1 MKRLTTILALLGA
14 AASALAASSQA
25 LAADKPAAK
34 PTRPAAKAK
43 AKLPAKAV
51 CVVCAKKTGKQE
63 LEPVHSSL
71 VYKGKTYYFCED
83 KEKAEFI
90 SNPAKYAK

>member
-1 MKRLTTILALLGA
+1 MKKTLQALLLAGLALTPLT
-14 AASALAASSQA
+14 ASGTLA
-25 LAADKPAAK
+25 AAK
-34 PTRPAAKAK
+34 PAPKAGAAKPAK

-51 CVVCAKKTGKQE
+51 CIVCATKSGKQE

-71 VYKGKTYYFCED
+71 NYKGKTYYFCED
-83 KEKAEFI
+83 KDKAEFI

>member
-1 MKRLTTILALLGA
+1 MKKTWVAVVALMAVA
-14 AASALAASSQA
+14 APMAQAAKTPA
-25 LAADKPAAK
+25 KPAAK
-34 PTRPAAKAK
+34 PAAK

-83 KEKAEFI
+83 KDKAEFI